1 MLADPSNP
9 SRVLLFGRDSYLLE
23 IRAMVLRSAGM
34 MVDVALDM
42 DDFKVRVA
50 ASVYGVVVCC
60 HTATEDECNEVI
72 GASLRNQLAL
82 LKLECLLSPQ
92 ALIDRVARLI
102 SERPPKVDAAKWDLS
117 L

>member
-9 SRVLLFGRDSYLLE
+9 SRVLLFGKDPYLLE

-34 MVDVALDM
+34 IVDVALDM

-50 ASVYGVVVCC
+50 ASVFGVVVCC
-60 HTATEDECNEVI
+60 YSATEDECNEVI
-72 GASLRNQLAL
+72 DASLRNRSAL
-82 LKLECLLSPQ
+82 LKLERFLSPQ
-92 ALIDRVARLI
+92 DLIDHVAHLI
-102 SERPPKVDAAKWDLS
+102 SEGRPKVDAAKWDLS